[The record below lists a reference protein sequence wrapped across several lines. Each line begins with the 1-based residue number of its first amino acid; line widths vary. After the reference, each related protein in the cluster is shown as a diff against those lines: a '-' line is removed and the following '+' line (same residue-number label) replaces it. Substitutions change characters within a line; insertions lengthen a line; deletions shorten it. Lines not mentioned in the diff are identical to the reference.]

1 MCGRFELITKFNY
14 LQNVLKGDHPQ
25 GLKSKYQTQNL
36 IRPNDPVLVIK
47 NEGKMETTF
56 MSWGFISPWAK
67 NPFDKTIARPFNAR
81 SETVEE
87 KNLFK
92 SSWIHK
98 RCLIP
103 ASGFFEKGYRIRK
116 KNYSTFWLG
125 GIWSRW
131 SSPDGAEIESCCIL
145 TTEANELVSQ
155 LHNRMPVIVPNGIE
169 KCPINPSG
177 FQWFSLDKDD
187 PEYVI
192 KESIKAEEKLNF
204 FINEVKSEYN
214 LKNSK
219 ICISGFSQGCMMS
232 INLGLTSEEKFNCIV
247 GFSGKI
253 IDKENISKRMKSR
266 PEILLIHG
274 DQDIVVPPS
283 SLLEAQDFLMR
294 HKINIE
300 TKMIENCGHHIPI
313 EASSIAL
320 NYIKKNL
327 NIK

>member
-14 LQNVLKGDHPQ
+14 LQNVLKGDHPP

-169 KCPINPSG
+169 KK
-177 FQWFSLDKDD
+177 W
-187 PEYVI
+187 
-192 KESIKAEEKLNF
+192 
-204 FINEVKSEYN
+204 
-214 LKNSK
+214 
-219 ICISGFSQGCMMS
+219 
-232 INLGLTSEEKFNCIV
+232 T
-247 GFSGKI
+247 
-253 IDKENISKRMKSR
+253 ENIKNKD
-266 PEILLIHG
+266 ELKGL
-274 DQDIVVPPS
+274 
-283 SLLEAQDFLMR
+283 
-294 HKINIE
+294 
-300 TKMIENCGHHIPI
+300 IPI
-313 EASSIAL
+313 MMGWSPRDWLIEEL
-320 NYIKKNL
+320 KKPRTKQL
-327 NIK
+327 SFF